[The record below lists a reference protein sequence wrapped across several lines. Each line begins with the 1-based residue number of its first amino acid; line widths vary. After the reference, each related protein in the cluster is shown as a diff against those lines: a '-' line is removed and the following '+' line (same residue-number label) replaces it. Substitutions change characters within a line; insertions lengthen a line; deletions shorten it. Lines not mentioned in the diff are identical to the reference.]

1 MKFTAA
7 VNTWKETAP
16 QLRFLGQ
23 IVLSESDTFEYLK
36 ILGRH
41 LRTRSDCFSNA
52 TALAVLAVNCAYYT
66 YDDEGFWKHF
76 CSKLNCD
83 LGMQSELGEAI
94 EAYMHKI
101 DTNFQPRT
109 GPNRYVGRILEQ
121 CGISRY
127 FLKDFVWFIKHLKQ
141 RAKWDATAELQFNDY
156 ERCVPDDLPKWLGKF
171 LRDKGG
177 WTFTTSVAKN
187 MSQLNRGLLTHE
199 QLASLPSYRPS
210 FWSDFFKVYGGHS
223 ILPPRPSSDENQ
235 IQPTPL
241 FAPPSMHWESPLNC
255 PDHIVTEYVGTLPLP
270 KLIIEN
276 PQSIISMEYLLIYDA
291 GQGPRSIP
299 ATSLEKLSEYH
310 SSLDLS
316 KLGLGFPCRLRL
328 WFEATGRTV
337 ISGGQRVMNEL
348 AVNIVDDLSITAS
361 SNLVAPED
369 RLPICLNAPNDYT
382 LSFSTEA
389 AHVPESPNTWVAS
402 CQTTPAQGFLKNGS
416 FSLQFSIPIYRDILQ
431 LEDDT
436 GILLKSELDGG
447 QFIYLE
453 GSPGSDLALEIRNG
467 EDKST
472 IFSGGRFGKDG
483 TLKINSRSLAQGLFG
498 WAAPWGIV
506 TQGTGSPSGG
516 LLFLDLLT
524 FLETFP
530 ESSQYP
536 EPFYKALPTDSRKSL
551 REFSKVLRGEGTTS
565 FDVDGIQELPKK
577 LQTAIWV
584 FAACSLTFDGTA
596 IEGLDCD
603 DPEQPIPPKT
613 RFAIQ
618 WYRQAKSIL
627 TNGDMDAIE
636 SLLNGKPDFV
646 AVCSPRWKTILKD
659 EIGRLEDLKHM
670 DADLKEAIDEWVQH
684 VSAPQLGTTGMIAG
698 LPKGRELIAAW
709 RSHCRN
715 LAGPEISYEKARSCS
730 DEPGLIGDLGKLLQ
744 LAILKKEGRQN
755 LMDNIKT
762 INMSPGLQPYAN
774 ALKNNEE
781 LPTELEGLKRL
792 LEGQHISAEE

>member
-1 MKFTAA
+1 M
-7 VNTWKETAP
+7 
-16 QLRFLGQ
+16 
-23 IVLSESDTFEYLK
+23 
-36 ILGRH
+36 
-41 LRTRSDCFSNA
+41 
-52 TALAVLAVNCAYYT
+52 LAVNCAYYT

-76 CSKLNCD
+76 CNKLNCNSS
-83 LGMQSELGEAI
+83 MQSDLGEAI
-94 EAYMHKI
+94 EAYMEKI
-101 DTNFQPRT
+101 DTNFQPRVGT
-109 GPNRYVGRILEQ
+109 NRYVGRIMEQ

-141 RAKWDATAELQFNDY
+141 RAKWDATAELQFDDY
-156 ERCVPDDLPKWLGKF
+156 ELCVPEDLPLWLGKF

-223 ILPPRPSSDENQ
+223 ILPPRPSSDEGQ
-235 IQPTPL
+235 IHPTPL
-241 FAPPSMHWESPLNC
+241 FAPPSMRWESPLKC

-291 GQGPRSIP
+291 GQGPRSIQ
-299 ATSLEKLSEYH
+299 ATTLEKLSDYH
-310 SSLDLS
+310 SSLDLN

-348 AVNIVDDLSITAS
+348 VVNIVDDLSITAS

-369 RLPICLNAPNDYT
+369 HLPICLNAPKDYT

-389 AHVPESPNTWVAS
+389 THVTDSPNTWVAS
-402 CQTTPAQGFLKNGS
+402 CRTTPAQGFLKNGS
-416 FSLQFSIPIYRDILQ
+416 FSLQFSIPIYRDILR

-436 GILLKSELDGG
+436 GTLLKSELDGG

-453 GSPGSDLALEIRNG
+453 GSPGSDLALEIRND

-483 TLKINSRSLAQGLFG
+483 TLKVNSRSLAQGLYN
-498 WAAPWGIV
+498 WAGPWGIV

-530 ESSQYP
+530 EPNQYP
-536 EPFYKALPTDSRKSL
+536 EQFFKALPTGSRTSL
-551 REFSKVLRGEGTTS
+551 KEFSKVLRGEGTTS
-565 FDVDGIQELPKK
+565 FDVNDIQAFPTK
-577 LQTAIWV
+577 LQTAIWIL
-584 FAACSLTFDGTA
+584 AACSVAFDDTA
-596 IEGLDCD
+596 IEGVDCD
-603 DPEQPIPPKT
+603 DSEQPIPPKT

-636 SLLNGKPDFV
+636 NLLNGKPDFV
-646 AVCSPRWKTILKD
+646 AVCSPRWKTILED

-670 DADLKEAIDEWVQH
+670 DADLSEAINEWSFH
-684 VSAPQLGTTGMIAG
+684 VTAPLPGTTGMIAC
-698 LPKGRELIAAW
+698 LPKGQELISAW
-709 RSHCRN
+709 RKHYKK
-715 LAGPEISYEKARSCS
+715 LAKPEIPYAEAKKCS
-730 DEPGLIGDLGKLLQ
+730 GEPGLVGDLAKLLQ
-744 LAILKKEGRQN
+744 LAILKNTDRQN
-755 LMDNIKT
+755 LMAPIDAT
-762 INMSPGLQPYAN
+762 NMSPGLQTYAN